1 MYLTR
6 KEEKIYDGEFGWAYQ
21 TAMKILVRLG
31 DLFGASKLI
40 PIKSA
45 HISGV
50 SYKTL
55 GDAPID
61 FLKATAETCPRVR
74 VPSTLNPCGFD
85 SDYLVTKFP
94 EKLRKKQALILNL
107 YTQIGVV
114 PALTCTPY
122 YLKTPKNGWHL
133 ASAESSAVVYTNS
146 VLGAWTNREGSPSA
160 LAAALVGK
168 VPDYGVHRPENR
180 QPSIVVKVET
190 ELANEAEFGA
200 LGVCV
205 GKMLKDEVP
214 VFQGLPANV
223 KGDELKQLGAGLA
236 SSGMISIFH
245 YKPSPTK
252 GLERVAVTKSD
263 VRNAMENLSANVGTP
278 DLVFVG
284 CPHCSLGEVKAVA
297 DLVRDKKVRRE
308 FWVCTSRFVKEKA
321 MEHVRVIEKAGGH
334 VLCDTCAIVTW
345 LKELGVK
352 VMLTNS
358 AKAAYYSPTMNR
370 VDAVLAPLN
379 ECVETALKLQ
389 R

>member
-85 SDYLVTKFP
+85 SDYLAAKFSERLR
-94 EKLRKKQALILNL
+94 EKQTLILNL
-107 YTQIGVV
+107 YTQMGVV
-114 PALTCTPY
+114 PTLTCTPY
-122 YLKTPKNGWHL
+122 YLKPPKPGWHL

-146 VLGAWTNREGSPSA
+146 VLSAWTNREGSPSA
-160 LAAALVGK
+160 LAAALIGK
-168 VPDYGVHRPENR
+168 VPDYGVHQPENR
-180 QPSIVVKVET
+180 QPSIIVKVET
-190 ELANEAEFGA
+190 ELTNEAEFGA
-200 LGVCV
+200 LGVYV
-205 GKMLKDEVP
+205 GKTIKDKVP

-223 KGDELKQLGAGLA
+223 TSEELKQLGAGLA
-236 SSGMISIFH
+236 SSGMTSIFH
-245 YKPSPTK
+245 YKPRQIR
-252 GLERVAVTKSD
+252 GLERVSVTKSD
-263 VRNAMENLSANVGTP
+263 VRNVMENLSAGAGSP

-297 DLVRDKKVRRE
+297 ELLKGKRVCRE

-321 MEHVRVIEKAGGH
+321 TEHVKVIEKAGGH

-345 LKELGVK
+345 LKELGVRI
-352 VMLTNS
+352 MLTNS
-358 AKAAYYSPTMNR
+358 AKAAYYSPTMNN

-379 ECVETALKLQ
+379 ECVETALKPQ

>member
-61 FLKATAETCPRVR
+61 FLKATAEACPRVS

-85 SDYLVTKFP
+85 SDYLATKFP
-94 EKLRKKQALILNL
+94 EKLREKQTLILNL
-107 YTQIGVV
+107 YSRMGIV

-122 YLKTPKNGWHL
+122 YLRTPKHGWHL

-160 LAAALVGK
+160 LAAALIGK

-190 ELANEAEFGA
+190 ELVNDAEFGA
-200 LGVCV
+200 LGVHV

-214 VFQGLPANV
+214 LFQGLPASV
-223 KGDELKQLGAGLA
+223 RGEELKQLGAGLA
-236 SSGMISIFH
+236 SSGMTSIFY
-245 YKPSPTK
+245 YKPSSNK
-252 GLERVAVTKSD
+252 GLERIAVTKSD
-263 VRNAMENLSANVGTP
+263 VRNTMENLSAGADVP

-284 CPHCSLGEVKAVA
+284 CPHCSLSEVKAVA
-297 DLVRDKKVRRE
+297 DLLRDKKVHKE

-321 MEHVRVIEKAGGH
+321 MGHVRVIEKAGGH
-334 VLCDTCAIVTW
+334 VLCDTCAVVTW

-352 VMLTNS
+352 TMATNS
-358 AKAAYYSPTMNR
+358 AKATYYSPTMNH
-370 VDAVLAPLN
+370 VDTVLAPLN
-379 ECVETALKLQ
+379 KCVEVALKP
-389 R
+389 